1 MDSHSLTV
9 LLIPGAIPPPTMKNT
24 DKPHFTD
31 EFEQLYHCYAG
42 KLYNYVLKLSH
53 GNKYLAEEITQITFL
68 KVWERREYLGTPS
81 LLTSYLFA
89 TARNTFF
96 NVCEHQAIEYVY
108 FNYILDTRS
117 ESDSS
122 MEDDIDYRS
131 LLDGLWALV
140 AQMPPMRRRVFL
152 MSRQYHLSNKQ
163 IAEELGIS
171 VSTVETHI
179 MLALRFLH
187 EHLSSRTGLFAIL
200 ACLLAQQ

>member
-1 MDSHSLTV
+1 
-9 LLIPGAIPPPTMKNT
+9 MKKT

-89 TARNTFF
+89 VARNTFF

-187 EHLSSRTGLFAIL
+187 EQLSSRTGLFALLTCI
-200 ACLLAQQ
+200 LAQQ